1 MKLSKRYAVLFI
13 LIFAVFSMSGCA
25 SLGRMPGALLG
36 GMFKLVGKAL
46 SIAKQLPWWMWI

>member
-1 MKLSKRYAVLFI
+1 MNSSQRRAVFI
-13 LIFAVFSMSGCA
+13 LLVLVVFSMSGCA
-25 SLGRMPGALLG
+25 TLGRMPGALLG